1 MSNRKEN
8 EPSTV
13 LDEGKGLFPEKV
25 ILGVG
30 SGDWRE
36 EERYLSVLYM
46 GKGHVCNFKS

>member
-30 SGDWRE
+30 GGGDWRE
-36 EERYLSVLYM
+36 EEKVPFGFISGEGTCVQL
-46 GKGHVCNFKS
+46 